1 MLPPVLR
8 AVAATAAT
16 NVTEFPEA
24 QAEIAA
30 LASSVSSI
38 LATRYLS
45 AVAVSVL
52 LYDHVLTF
60 DDEIAVIWRNNG
72 AALIDRF
79 IFIFNRYLSEGIMI
93 YVAYMLSGNSSP
105 DLVTRVCQI
114 FVFLWAISSTIFVTI
129 SHFAIISRVY
139 RLWDRRKEIKWILFG
154 SFAIAMILLTTF
166 VALAASQV
174 KPLLFYN
181 HFIIYGCSFSKKPH
195 ALPFMVGTLTI
206 FDLFIIIMTILNA
219 YNRPY
224 QKQAE
229 VVTALQRDGALMFV
243 ALFLIR
249 LTGLMMAIFGDPT
262 NCFVILSLVWAMCAI
277 ANSRMQLRIEG
288 LRFIRYTSQDMVIR
302 M

>member
-1 MLPPVLR
+1 M
-8 AVAATAAT
+8 AHA
-16 NVTEFPEA
+16 
-24 QAEIAA
+24 
-30 LASSVSSI
+30 
-38 LATRYLS
+38 

-72 AALIDRF
+72 AALVDRF

-93 YVAYMLSGNSSP
+93 YVAY
-105 DLVTRVCQI
+105 I
-114 FVFLWAISSTIFVTI
+114 
-129 SHFAIISRVY
+129 AIISRVY

-154 SFAIAMILLTTF
+154 SFGVAMIILTTF

-181 HFIIYGCSFSKKPH
+181 NFVIYGCSFTKKPH

-243 ALFLIR
+243 ALFR
-249 LTGLMMAIFGDPT
+249 
-262 NCFVILSLVWAMCAI
+262 
-277 ANSRMQLRIEG
+277 E
-288 LRFIRYTSQDMVIR
+288 
-302 M
+302 